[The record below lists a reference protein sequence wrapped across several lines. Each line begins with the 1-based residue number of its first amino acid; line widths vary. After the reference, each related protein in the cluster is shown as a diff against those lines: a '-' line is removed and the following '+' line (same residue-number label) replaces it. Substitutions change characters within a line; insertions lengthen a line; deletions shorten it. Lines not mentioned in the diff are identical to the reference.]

1 MIAFLLLLGALVAL
15 ALAGTVREALH
26 DRPREVPRSRFVPHD
41 FRPPATNGRGL
52 DTRSWARGLD
62 R

>member
-1 MIAFLLLLGALVAL
+1 MTVFFVLLGLLLLLGV
-15 ALAGTVREALH
+15 AGTLH
-26 DRPREVPRSRFVPHD
+26 AAWVDHPREVPRSRFVPHD
-41 FRPPATNGRGL
+41 FRPPAAAGGL